1 MRTST
6 ARLVIALTLALLP
19 GPNVRAEQPT
29 PPAPTASVVSL
40 RVQVVIATFQGEK
53 KVSSVPYTLSVNAGS
68 LPFAPNAV
76 PAPFGTAPSQLRMGV
91 KVPIPSMAPPTVDG
105 KRLEGIPTGG
115 GPVFY
120 QDVGTNIDCLA
131 FTMEDGRFQLQIS
144 VEDESI
150 SEARG
155 VNRPGEPPMIRTFRL
170 SNQVILRDGQSTQFT
185 AATDRVTG
193 EVVRVEVT
201 VNVAK

>member
-6 ARLVIALTLALLP
+6 TTLAIAVLTVAVHA
-19 GPNVRAEQPT
+19 GAQPT
-29 PPAPTASVVSL
+29 PAAPSAIVPL
-40 RVQVVIATFQGEK
+40 RVQVVISTFQGEK
-53 KVSSVPYTLSVNAGS
+53 KISSVPYTMSVNAGPS
-68 LPFAPNAV
+68 
-76 PAPFGTAPSQLRMGV
+76 PFGPTGVPGPFVGATSQLRMGV
-91 KVPIPSMAPPTVDG
+91 KVPIPMMAPPTVDG
-105 KRLEGIPTGG
+105 KRLEGMVQA
-115 GPVFY
+115 GPVAY
-120 QDVGTNIDCLA
+120 QDIGTNIDCTA
-131 FTMEDGRFQLQIS
+131 TTTEDGRFQLHIS

-155 VNRPGEPPMIRTFRL
+155 ATRPGDPPMIRSFRL

-201 VNVAK
+201 INVAK

>member
-6 ARLVIALTLALLP
+6 TTLAIALSLAL

-29 PPAPTASVVSL
+29 PPAPAPSVVSL
-40 RVQVVIATFQGEK
+40 RVQVVIATFQGDK
-53 KVSSVPYTLSVNAGS
+53 KVSSVPYMLSVNAGS
-68 LPFAPNAV
+68 P
-76 PAPFGTAPSQLRMGV
+76 PFGPNMNPGPFVSAPSQLRMGV

-115 GPVFY
+115 GPVIY

-155 VNRPGEPPMIRTFRL
+155 VNRPGEPPVIRTFRL

-193 EVVRVEVT
+193 EVIRVEVT